1 MKTEC
6 PSLADMQHRIAR
18 FKNLKPRAAHWND
31 NLGIP
36 AEALRLFNPKAN
48 YVLMAPASLPGRLSP
63 NPAIVDGDKGVIR
76 VGLAVAAPND
86 GPELHVHWKTHE
98 TFMALSGRWL
108 IRWGDEGQE
117 SVELEPYDMIAM
129 PPRVARQFINIS
141 DQDAHLLVIIQGQ
154 PEDFDD
160 VGRLP
165 SIRQKII
172 DKYGEQVLA
181 NMEANGWD
189 FSLVPRSMRNAESLE
204 NQA

>member
-1 MKTEC
+1 MKTLC
-6 PSLADMQHRIAR
+6 PTQDEMQPRIAR
-18 FKNLKPRAAHWND
+18 FDKLKPRSAHWND

-36 AEALRLFNPKAN
+36 ADVLRIFNPKAN

-117 SVELEPYDMIAM
+117 SVELDPYDMIAM
-129 PPRVARQFINIS
+129 PPKVARQFINIS

-154 PEDFDD
+154 LEDFDD

-165 SIRQKII
+165 AVRQKII
-172 DKYGEQVLA
+172 DQYGADVLDK
-181 NMEANGWD
+181 MENNGWD
-189 FSLVPRSMRNAESLE
+189 FSLVPKSMRQET
-204 NQA
+204 QV

>member
-1 MKTEC
+1 MQTLC
-6 PSLADMQHRIAR
+6 PTQEEMQSRIAR
-18 FKNLKPRAAHWND
+18 FDKLKPRASHWNED
-31 NLGIP
+31 LGIP
-36 AEALRLFNPKAN
+36 AEVLRIFNPKAN

-63 NPAIVDGDKGVIR
+63 NPAIVGGDQGVMRI
-76 VGLAVAAPND
+76 GLALAAPND

-117 SVELEPYDMIAM
+117 SIVLEPYDMIAM

-141 DQDAHLLVIIQGQ
+141 DQDAHLLVFIQGQ

-165 SIRQKII
+165 SVRQKII
-172 DKYGEQVLA
+172 DQYGADVLA
-181 NMEANGWD
+181 ALENNGWD
-189 FSLVPRSMRNAESLE
+189 FSLVPKSMREGAE
-204 NQA
+204 A

>member
-6 PSLADMQHRIAR
+6 PTLEEMRPHIAR
-18 FKNLKPRAAHWND
+18 FSELTPRAAHWD
-31 NLGIP
+31 KELGFP
-36 AEALRLFNPKAN
+36 AEVLRLFNPKAN
-48 YVLMAPASLPGRLSP
+48 YVLMAPTSLPGRLSP
-63 NPAIVDGDKGVIR
+63 NPAIVNGDKGVIR
-76 VGLAVAAPND
+76 IGLAVAEPND

-108 IRWGDEGQE
+108 IRWGDNGEE
-117 SVELEPYDMIAM
+117 SIELEPYDMLAM

-165 SIRQKII
+165 GVRQKII
-172 DKYGEQVLA
+172 DTYGEDVL
-181 NMEANGWD
+181 NKLESNGWD
-189 FSLVPRSMRNAESLE
+189 FSLIPQRILEQSTNAS
-204 NQA
+204 